1 MHKFLFKKLKKEK
14 YTTKKNER
22 MGEDLTGG
30 AKEML
35 KHTEIEG
42 IRKWK
47 SFVLRVAD

>member
-1 MHKFLFKKLKKEK
+1 
-14 YTTKKNER
+14 
-22 MGEDLTGG
+22 MGESLTGG
-30 AKEML
+30 AKEMS